1 MQEMIKSTVW
11 HTFRTEWLVTAL
23 FSVIGESTGV
33 FSCYYISFL
42 INYIR
47 EEDAEITDG
56 IRHLCIFIAA
66 CIGNQLCRNFY
77 IFTGFVTAIKMRK
90 TLVDVIF
97 NKVCHL
103 SMKSLIA
110 TNSGKLI
117 SVISGDL
124 FAAERS
130 LSFAP
135 LILAC
140 PIVNIFTYV
149 IIGLTSHWI
158 NAVIVFCIWIFMI
171 LAQNVAGR
179 IAKRMKAQDSAL
191 AD

>member
-1 MQEMIKSTVW
+1 MDSMVKGAVWQTFKWDWYVST
-11 HTFRTEWLVTAL
+11 L
-23 FSVIGESTGV
+23 FGVIGECSGV
-33 FSCYYISFL
+33 FACFYISFL

-47 EEDAEITDG
+47 DEEAPIEEG
-56 IRHLCIFIAA
+56 IKHLCTFIA
-66 CIGNQLCRNFY
+66 INLVSQLCRNFY
-77 IFTGFVTAIKMRK
+77 IFYGFRTSIKMRK
-90 TLVDVIF
+90 TLVAVMFD
-97 NKVCHL
+97 KVCHL

-130 LSFAP
+130 LAFGP

-140 PIVNIFTYV
+140 PIVNAFAYIL
-149 IIGLTSHWI
+149 IGLTSHWV
-158 NAVIVFCIWIFMI
+158 NSLIVFSVWILMI
-171 LAQNVAGR
+171 VLQNISGR
-179 IAKRMKAQDSAL
+179 IAKYVKAQDSGF

>member
-1 MQEMIKSTVW
+1 MVKNAVW
-11 HTFRTEWLVTAL
+11 RTFRTEWLISAL
-23 FSVIGESTGV
+23 FGVIGESTGV
-33 FSCYYISFL
+33 FSCFYISFL
-42 INYIR
+42 IKYIR
-47 EEDAEITDG
+47 DEDAEVTEG
-56 IRHLCIFIAA
+56 IKHLCIFIAT
-66 CIGNQLCRNFY
+66 CIVNQVCRSYYVFY
-77 IFTGFVTAIKMRK
+77 GSITAIKMRK

-97 NKVCHL
+97 DKVCHL

-140 PIVNIFTYV
+140 PIVNILTY
-149 IIGLTSHWI
+149 ILIGLSSHWV
-158 NAVIVFCIWIFMI
+158 NAVIVFCIWIVMI
-171 LAQNVAGR
+171 LLQNISGR